1 MECLHTVPFFCCK
14 ILLCSISHAQYRV
27 EYCTWLSYIFNTLL
41 SGTLHKSSFFFMRL
55 TLLKFLFRGFLE
67 VSSWLDLRITFHNH
81 FNCFILFLSSLYA
94 KDTWLLCGCKYSIWF
109 QNMSSCLVIYGFP
122 FYSLQKNKLFWSMKC
137 NILILYKLYFE
148 GQYLRNQWVLRI
160 FFLFFIF
167 GNDLEETNSVKITIV
182 QNYITS
188 IYFTSYNF
196 NHLLYLF
203 LFL

>member
-1 MECLHTVPFFCCK
+1 
-14 ILLCSISHAQYRV
+14 
-27 EYCTWLSYIFNTLL
+27 
-41 SGTLHKSSFFFMRL
+41 MRL
-55 TLLKFLFRGFLE
+55 ILLKFLFRGFLK

-81 FNCFILFLSSLYA
+81 FNCFILFLSSLYV
-94 KDTWLLCGCKYSIWF
+94 KDTWLFCGCKYSIWF

-167 GNDLEETNSVKITIV
+167 GNDLEETNSVKNSNSPKLHNI
-182 QNYITS
+182 YIF
-188 IYFTSYNF
+188 YF
-196 NHLLYLF
+196 L
-203 LFL
+203 